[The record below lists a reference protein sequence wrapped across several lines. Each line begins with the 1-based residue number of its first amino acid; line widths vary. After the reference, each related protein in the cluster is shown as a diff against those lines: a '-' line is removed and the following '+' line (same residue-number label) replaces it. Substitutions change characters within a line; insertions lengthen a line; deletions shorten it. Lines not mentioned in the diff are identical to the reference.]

1 MDINTLREKVER
13 IFLELG
19 FKNEIIGEKQYRYLV
34 YNNCYCKITYLTQG
48 KHLLLNVQTM
58 RKMLQMVY

>member
-34 YNNCYCKITYLTQG
+34 YNNCYCKKL
-48 KHLLLNVQTM
+48 
-58 RKMLQMVY
+58 